1 MRGEMKR
8 ILFLLFFASFLYP
21 QETNQGGAQ
30 YYVYPGGEGEL
41 QIKVQIWGQV
51 TRPGMYQIPKSMDV
65 VGLISL
71 AGGPNEDANLSAV
84 RIVRT
89 TPAPDVLKVNIG
101 QYTSTAS
108 TESIPVLEAG
118 DTVIVPENLYHKFS
132 RVVSVV
138 AQLAIVANVYYW
150 FFGRK

>member
-1 MRGEMKR
+1 MIKR
-8 ILFLLFFASFLYP
+8 ILLVLFFASFLYS
-21 QETNQGGAQ
+21 QETNQGSAQ

-51 TRPGMYQIPKSMDV
+51 ARPGLYQVPKSMDV

-89 TPAPDVLKVNIG
+89 TPTPDVLKVNIG
-101 QYTSTAS
+101 EYIGAAS

>member
-1 MRGEMKR
+1 MGRK
-8 ILFLLFFASFLYP
+8 LLPVLYLLFIASFLYP
-21 QETNQGGAQ
+21 QEMNQGGAQ

-51 TRPGMYQIPKSMDV
+51 IRPGIYQVPKSMDV

-71 AGGPNEDANLSAV
+71 AGGPSEDANLSAV
-84 RIVRT
+84 KIVRT
-89 TPAPDVLKVNIG
+89 TPAPDVLKANIG
-101 QYTSTAS
+101 RYIGTAS
-108 TESIPVLEAG
+108 TESTPLLEAG